1 MAALVEASGLDVPP
15 SKVAAKLAEEAE
27 RYCRGVLDEY
37 NAWVNGEVYGIVV
50 YVVDRVTGRR
60 VEDRDEE
67 VWGYV
72 GSEYAEQT
80 LEYTLLNTVMHLGA
94 AVH

>member
-1 MAALVEASGLDVPP
+1 M
-15 SKVAAKLAEEAE
+15 
-27 RYCRGVLDEY
+27 
-37 NAWVNGEVYGIVV
+37 
-50 YVVDRVTGRR
+50 VDRATGRR

-67 VWGYV
+67 CWGYV